1 MLCGMTSELNQ
12 APGTVAADYG
22 TTDRYLTQ
30 VVLNYI
36 ASEVQSNFNLLYD
49 QHFDEKIPGM
59 KQFFIDEIHKK
70 LMYVAKHLLNGKDF
84 LVGNKF
90 SIADSYLYIVLSW
103 GPFLG
108 VDISRYPA
116 IQAYFE
122 RVKALP
128 AVVLAYEKMAVNPS
142 SI

>member
-1 MLCGMTSELNQ
+1 
-12 APGTVAADYG
+12 
-22 TTDRYLTQ
+22 
-30 VVLNYI
+30 
-36 ASEVQSNFNLLYD
+36 VQSNFNLLYD

-59 KQFFIDEIHKK
+59 EQFFIDEIHKK
-70 LMYVAKHLLNGKDF
+70 LMYIAKNLLNGKDF

-108 VDISRYPA
+108 VDITLYPA

-128 AVVLAYEKMAVNPS
+128 AVIQAYEKMATNPS
-142 SI
+142 RI